1 MSAAESGAGSGG
13 EKAGEG
19 EAGGGANLPAL
30 LAPAETG
37 GGRGALASLAGED
50 FSRYLAQVHRF
61 PMLEADEE
69 RLLVQHWREKRDK
82 RAAERLVTS
91 HLRLVARMALGYRG
105 YGLPLS
111 DMVSEGTL
119 GLLRAVERFDPGR
132 KVRLSTYASWWI
144 RAAMQD
150 YILRSWSLVRIG
162 SSAEKKRLFF
172 RLREVRNRLM
182 QYDRALLEGPGR
194 HAKMAELLDA
204 SENDVREMEQRL
216 DERDLSLQA
225 PLGGMEGGEEG
236 GATWLE
242 RLPVAGPSPE
252 AAAEAREEGELRRRL
267 LEEALDSLPE
277 RERAI
282 LAARRLA
289 ARPQTLEALAG
300 RFGVSGERVRQLEQ
314 RAFSQ
319 LKERLLQLAAREGL
333 LP

>member
-1 MSAAESGAGSGG
+1 
-13 EKAGEG
+13 
-19 EAGGGANLPAL
+19 
-30 LAPAETG
+30 
-37 GGRGALASLAGED
+37 
-50 FSRYLAQVHRF
+50 
-61 PMLEADEE
+61 
-69 RLLVQHWREKRDK
+69 
-82 RAAERLVTS
+82 
-91 HLRLVARMALGYRG
+91 
-105 YGLPLS
+105 
-111 DMVSEGTL
+111 
-119 GLLRAVERFDPGR
+119 
-132 KVRLSTYASWWI
+132 
-144 RAAMQD
+144 MQD

-242 RLPVAGPSPE
+242 RLPAAGPSPE